1 MRPIS
6 LMEGVAVYPHL
17 RNVEAQG
24 LRLTAPCRP
33 MGEGA
38 DANALLGRFCPPLD
52 PSLVLAI
59 ASEQD
64 RDEEELAQI
73 LQGLADA
80 TRMEDAAEQEG
91 AAWPEDPVNEEPAQ
105 EEEEAVA
112 TEEPAEDV
120 PTKKE
125 PVDADHG
132 PVDADREPVQEQAPD
147 PAAVSDA
154 PLAAAVE
161 ELAVDDYVLAFL
173 VHSFPDK
180 SPESLQKALDD
191 ANGDVD
197 IAMDALLAED
207 MLSED
212 ALFAQSLLNEEQQAS
227 GAQTST
233 EAKANS
239 RGGLDLDA
247 LASGT
252 RPKKGSKAKSNP
264 PGKKP
269 VTVSLTDQRS
279 AHHIYAEKRGVSTP
293 KREKAPS
300 PTIEA
305 DEFLDDEELAR
316 RLQNAKRDAV
326 SGNEKLVVD
335 QQWLLASSTLSQLA
349 SLLDIP
355 LAKIQSIFHQSSLNL
370 HVAMARAIAYAA
382 AQPAAIAAQASPDF
396 PTVVETLA
404 SISSRDPRK
413 MVEVLAATHGEQS
426 AALDL
431 LQLQDVVAQAASG
444 ASNRPDILDPTGRLV
459 DESAAATTYIPTVT
473 QKRKPTVGGAPRW
486 LDSKATS
493 YADRTAQPA
502 AALSGK
508 ALAARA
514 LSDGQAATVFPASA
528 QRVELSE
535 SAGLDLDQTYTSE
548 ECRQRAD
555 ELRAKRNAA
564 LRQAA
569 TSARRYRGGAMAGL
583 SGAASVYAEEA
594 RKYDAAA
601 RRWQMRGASA
611 LVDQRRADYTGVSEY
626 AERIDLHGLSVHEAL
641 TVVEHT
647 VHRASAQSSSRTF
660 LEIVTGRGV
669 HSRHNVSV
677 IRPAIV
683 RLLAQR
689 GYTVDSTTNPG
700 VLYVKHAR

>member
-1 MRPIS
+1 
-6 LMEGVAVYPHL
+6 
-17 RNVEAQG
+17 
-24 LRLTAPCRP
+24 

-59 ASEQD
+59 ASEPD

-91 AAWPEDPVNEEPAQ
+91 DAWPEDPVKEEPAQ
-105 EEEEAVA
+105 EEPAQEEPAQEEPAQEEATA
-112 TEEPAEDV
+112 MEEPAEDG
-120 PTKKE
+120 PSKKE
-125 PVDADHG
+125 PVD
-132 PVDADREPVQEQAPD
+132 VDCEPVPEQAPE
-147 PAAVSDA
+147 PAAISDA

-180 SPESLQKALDD
+180 PPESLQKALDD
-191 ANGDVD
+191 AHGDVD
-197 IAMDALLAED
+197 VAMDALLAED

-212 ALFAQSLLNEEQQAS
+212 ALFAQSLLNEEEQARR
-227 GAQTST
+227 THTPT
-233 EAKANS
+233 EAKHIP

-247 LASGT
+247 LVSGT
-252 RPKKGSKAKSNP
+252 RPKKGSKAKSKL

-269 VTVSLTDQRS
+269 MTVSLTDQRS

-316 RLQNAKRDAV
+316 RLQNAERDAV

-349 SLLDIP
+349 SLLDVP

-382 AQPAAIAAQASPDF
+382 AQPASIAAQESPVF

-413 MVEVLAATHGEQS
+413 MAEVLAATQGEQS

-444 ASNRPDILDPTGRLV
+444 ASNRPDILDPTGQLV
-459 DESAAATTYIPTVT
+459 DESAAATTYTPTVT
-473 QKRKPTVGGAPRW
+473 QKRKPAVGGAPRW

-535 SAGLDLDQTYTSE
+535 SAGLDLDQSYTSE